1 MSFTES
7 QKDSIAYALAVILVD
22 LVQVRFDMIGGL
34 NPEDFTMA
42 PTVEGSKLFSGRGKF
57 HKRECYHI
65 GPYKTTKE
73 YILACYDKEIYYY
86 THASEDDI
94 DADLF
99 EEITVE
105 QFVEQL
111 KRERTA
117 LDSTDIPD
125 QPFVLIHGDFHGRN
139 IMMNGDRIA
148 AVIDWEFAGS
158 FPLCEALP
166 GEGIIVVEAQSEEL
180 DDENTV
186 WDGKIRRFIL
196 ELTRE
201 RKWEQK
207 DIDLLLGDGDFELGK
222 ARSQMFP

>member
-1 MSFTES
+1 MRL
-7 QKDSIAYALAVILVD
+7 IAHELAAIFVA

-34 NPEDFTMA
+34 NPEDFTAA
-42 PTVEGSKLFSGRGKF
+42 PTVEGSKIFKGRGKF
-57 HKRECYHI
+57 HQNECYPI

-86 THASEDDI
+86 THASEDEI

-99 EEITVE
+99 EDTTVE
-105 QFVEQL
+105 GFVEQL
-111 KRERTA
+111 RKKRAA
-117 LDSTDIPD
+117 LKSTDIPD

-158 FPLCEALP
+158 FPLGEALSD
-166 GEGIIVVEAQSEEL
+166 GDITVVEAQSEEL

-207 DIDLLLGDGDFELGK
+207 DIELLMGDGDFELGNVK
-222 ARSQMFP
+222 SEMFP